1 MFATFLTLR
10 NTMTMKTQTIDM
22 QTTSSKTNDGPLL
35 RRTAYERIEALLN
48 TGTLTPGQLVS
59 QRELVELTDSTLGS
73 VREAVSRL
81 EAEGLLQT
89 LPKRGLMVP
98 SLDITFVRNA
108 YELRKLIEVG
118 TLERSAAVIPK
129 STVEN
134 WIQQHEELLE
144 QITDKPD
151 KAIFKIIQE
160 LDWDMHS
167 KIVGA
172 GMNTLVDNVYRITA
186 IKIRMAV
193 QSRIQVTPFNG
204 HRVINEHLS
213 FLRPLAAGDLELCR
227 TKLEQ
232 HINNSLT
239 LALGGTI

>member
-1 MFATFLTLR
+1 MQKTAT
-10 NTMTMKTQTIDM
+10 
-22 QTTSSKTNDGPLL
+22 KTNDSPLL
-35 RRTAYERIEALLN
+35 RKTAYERIEALLN
-48 TGTLTPGQLVS
+48 TGTLTPGQVVS

-73 VREAVSRL
+73 IREAVSRL

-118 TLERSAAVIPK
+118 SLERSSDTLPK
-129 STVEN
+129 STIEGWVK
-134 WIQQHEELLE
+134 QHEKLLE
-144 QITDKPD
+144 QITEEKDES
-151 KAIFKIIQE
+151 IFKEIQE
-160 LDWDMHS
+160 LDWKMHS
-167 KIVGA
+167 KIVSA
-172 GMNTLVDNVYRITA
+172 GNNILVDNVYRITA

-193 QSRIQVTPFNG
+193 QSRIKVTPFNG
-204 HRVINEHLS
+204 NRVINEHLS
-213 FLRPLAAGDLELCR
+213 FLRPLAAGDKKLAAI
-227 TKLEQ
+227 KLEE

>member
-1 MFATFLTLR
+1 MQ
-10 NTMTMKTQTIDM
+10 NTPTKTSD
-22 QTTSSKTNDGPLL
+22 SPLL
-35 RRTAYERIEALLN
+35 RKTAYERIEALLN
-48 TGTLTPGQLVS
+48 TGTLTPGQVVS

-73 VREAVSRL
+73 IREAVSRL

-118 TLERSAAVIPK
+118 SLERSSDTLPK
-129 STVEN
+129 STIEGWVK
-134 WIQQHEELLE
+134 QHEKLLE
-144 QITDKPD
+144 QITEEKDES
-151 KAIFKIIQE
+151 IFKEIQE
-160 LDWDMHS
+160 LDWNMHS
-167 KIVGA
+167 KIVSA
-172 GMNTLVDNVYRITA
+172 GNNTLVDNVYRITA

-193 QSRIQVTPFNG
+193 QSRIKVTPFNG

-213 FLRPLAAGDLELCR
+213 FLRPLAEGDKKLAAR
-227 TKLEQ
+227 KLEE
-232 HINNSLT
+232 HLNNSLT

>member
-1 MFATFLTLR
+1 MFDSSLNMM
-10 NTMTMKTQTIDM
+10 NTMQKNQVLNM
-22 QTTSSKTNDGPLL
+22 QNTATKTNDSPLL
-35 RRTAYERIEALLN
+35 RKTAYERIEALLN
-48 TGTLTPGQLVS
+48 TGTLTPGQVVS

-73 VREAVSRL
+73 IREAVSRL

-118 TLERSAAVIPK
+118 TLERSSDMIPK
-129 STVEN
+129 SIIEN
-134 WIQQHEELLE
+134 WIKQHEKLLE
-144 QITDKPD
+144 QIIDNKD
-151 KAIFKIIQE
+151 EEVSEEIQK

-167 KIVGA
+167 RIVNA
-172 GMNTLVDNVYRITA
+172 GNNTLVENVYRITA

-193 QSRIQVTPFNG
+193 QSRIKVTPFNG

-213 FLRPLAAGDLELCR
+213 FLRPLAAGDKKLAAI
-227 TKLEQ
+227 KLEE
-232 HINNSLT
+232 HLNNSLT

>member
-1 MFATFLTLR
+1 MQNTAT
-10 NTMTMKTQTIDM
+10 
-22 QTTSSKTNDGPLL
+22 KTNDSPLL
-35 RRTAYERIEALLN
+35 RKTAYERIEALLN
-48 TGTLTPGQLVS
+48 TGTLTPGQVVS

-73 VREAVSRL
+73 IREAVSRL

-118 TLERSAAVIPK
+118 TLERSSDMIPK
-129 STVEN
+129 SIIEN
-134 WIQQHEELLE
+134 WIKQHEKLLE
-144 QITDKPD
+144 QIIDNKD
-151 KAIFKIIQE
+151 EEVSEEIQK

-167 KIVGA
+167 RIVNA
-172 GMNTLVDNVYRITA
+172 GNNTLVENVYRITA

-193 QSRIQVTPFNG
+193 QSRIKVTPFNG

-213 FLRPLAAGDLELCR
+213 FLRPLAAGDKKLAAI
-227 TKLEQ
+227 KLEE
-232 HINNSLT
+232 HLNNSLT